1 MKKTKQ
7 TIQYIFLTAI
17 CLTFVHTY
25 QRKSLMSES
34 IIHPVIIY
42 SLFTYQHTSIEP
54 RLSCS
59 VFFCLVFVSLAVQEY
74 FFQNFKQYVKVNG
87 IIANESMHQCS
98 EKVILHI
105 IRSVFLYGIWETLV
119 WMLWGSV
126 SISQAVQF
134 LSSFEG
140 EQNDDKGISIHF
152 FKFTHA
158 HQ

>member
-1 MKKTKQ
+1 MKLQNLSPVKKTKQ

-98 EKVILHI
+98 EKGPTTYNQKC
-105 IRSVFLYGIWETLV
+105 FLV
-119 WMLWGSV
+119 WYLRNSCMNVVRFCIYFTGCSV
-126 SISQAVQF
+126 LI
-134 LSSFEG
+134 
-140 EQNDDKGISIHF
+140 
-152 FKFTHA
+152 
-158 HQ
+158 